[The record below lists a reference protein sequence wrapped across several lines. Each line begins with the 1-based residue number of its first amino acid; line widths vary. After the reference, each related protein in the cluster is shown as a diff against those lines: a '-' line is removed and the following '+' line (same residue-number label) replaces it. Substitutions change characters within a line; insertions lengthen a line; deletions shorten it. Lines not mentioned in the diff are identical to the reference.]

1 MCARYSP
8 KLSQLKGT
16 PAAKVGSLMSS
27 MRENIATSFFA
38 PPGRTGASESEQ
50 LPITTV
56 VTPCS
61 SEGVASRSQQ
71 ICGS

>member
-1 MCARYSP
+1 
-8 KLSQLKGT
+8 
-16 PAAKVGSLMSS
+16 MSS
-27 MRENIATSFFA
+27 MRENMATSFFE
-38 PPGRTGASESEQ
+38 PPARTGASESEQ